1 MKLRHYAQTDVGRT
15 RDHNEDSFG
24 VGDQAQIERFGTLV
38 VVCDGMGGHAAGE
51 VASNMAV
58 EIIISDYYA
67 NSDPNRSEALVHAFG
82 VANERVHRNGHGNM
96 GTTGVAA
103 LCYLDTLYI
112 ANVGD
117 SRAYLLRDGA
127 LRQITTDHSLVSE
140 QVAAGVIT
148 PQQARTSPYR
158 NVITRALGH
167 QTEVQVDIFRQA
179 LQLDDIIILCSDG
192 LHGVADDHEIIEI
205 IGSQSLEQ
213 ASKQLIDLA
222 NQRGGPDNI
231 TIAIIQVDALDQE
244 EPVLAD
250 DSAAPGKITAVL
262 PSQEATSKLQAL
274 QSETHIAKADLPKE
288 PATPLELPLTI
299 LGGVLASL
307 LLISLLVAIFLVLPS
322 QPPTNPNSNAPLPTV
337 ITPQP

>member
-24 VGDQAQIERFGTLV
+24 ISDQAQIERFGTLV

-58 EIIISDYYA
+58 EIIISDYFA
-67 NSDPNRSEALVHAFG
+67 NQDANRSEALVHAFG
-82 VANERVHRNGHGNM
+82 VANERIHHNGHGSM

-117 SRAYLLRDGA
+117 SRAYLLRDGM
-127 LRQITTDHSLVSE
+127 LRQITADHSLVSE
-140 QVAAGVIT
+140 QVAAGIIT

-167 QTEVQVDIFRQA
+167 QTEVKVDIFRQS

-192 LHGVADDHEIIEI
+192 LHGVTDDSELIQI

-244 EPVLAD
+244 EPDPTTELT
-250 DSAAPGKITAVL
+250 PLGRITAVL
-262 PSQEATSKLQAL
+262 PPEQATSKLEVFQA
-274 QSETHIAKADLPKE
+274 ETHIAKNPSQAE
-288 PATPLELPLTI
+288 AASPLEPPLTI

-307 LLISLLVAIFLVLPS
+307 LLICLLVAIFLVLPS
-322 QPPTNPNSNAPLPTV
+322 PQDTNTQNTQPLPTV